1 MTNKNEIKDAS
12 GKLEINT
19 PHDNAVQKFLQE
31 IDTARSLFKEYLP
44 EEITALLDLDSLEYM
59 KEKFVDET
67 LAKYYSDFLYKVNF
81 KDRIDGFIFLLLEHK
96 SWPARFTAFQALK
109 YIVHVW
115 DLYLANHDRA
125 KYLPP
130 VIPLVLYH
138 GKNKW
143 NLDTRFSR
151 LFKKPGPLKV
161 FIPDFKFLLLDISHE
176 PDENIRGNPILQIL
190 LKTLKYI
197 FKPGIKNKLPEIIQ
211 LFEKIKNK
219 NNALDYLAALINY
232 LVSTAGNL
240 DNEEIEV
247 NVSKVFSEGGKIMAT
262 IAEKLI
268 NQGINQGIE
277 QGIDRG
283 IDKGKWDVVMNM
295 LREGITI
302 DIISKVTGFTAAQI
316 KEFEEKIQA
325 EQGNAAA

>member
-1 MTNKNEIKDAS
+1 MMTNKNDDKETN

-19 PHDNAVQKFLQE
+19 PHDSAVQKFLQE
-31 IDTARSLFKEYLP
+31 IDTARSLFSEYLP
-44 EEITALLDLDSLEYM
+44 GEITALLNLDSLEYM

-67 LAKYYSDFLYKVNF
+67 LSKYYSDFLYKVNF

-115 DLYLANHDRA
+115 DLYLANHDKA

-143 NLDTRFSR
+143 NLDTCFSK
-151 LFKKPGPLKV
+151 LFKTPGPLKV
-161 FIPDFKFLLLDISHE
+161 FIPDFKYLLLDISHE
-176 PDENIRGNPILQIL
+176 PDENIKGSPILQIL
-190 LKTLKYI
+190 LNTLKYI
-197 FKPGIKNKLPEIIQ
+197 FKPGIKNKLPEIIE
-211 LFEKIKNK
+211 LFKKIENK
-219 NNALDYLAALINY
+219 NTALDYLVVLINY
-232 LVSTAGNL
+232 LLSTAGNL
-240 DNEEIEV
+240 ENEEIEV
-247 NVSKVFSEGGKIMAT
+247 TVSNVFSEGGDLMAT

-268 NQGINQGIE
+268 NQGIE
-277 QGIDRG
+277 KGIDQG

-295 LREGITI
+295 LRLGLSI
-302 DIISKVTGFTAAQI
+302 DIISESTGFTADQI
-316 KEFEEKIQA
+316 KEFEEKIQKQR
-325 EQGNAAA
+325 ENAAA

>member
-1 MTNKNEIKDAS
+1 MMTNQKEDQETN

-19 PHDNAVQKFLQE
+19 PHDSAVQKFLQE
-31 IDTARSLFKEYLP
+31 IDTARSLFSEYLP
-44 EEITALLDLDSLEYM
+44 GEITALLDLDSLEYM

-115 DLYLANHDRA
+115 DLYLANHDKA
-125 KYLPP
+125 KSLPP

-143 NLDTRFSR
+143 NLDTSFSR
-151 LFKKPGPLKV
+151 LFKTPGPLNV
-161 FIPDFKFLLLDISHE
+161 FIPDFKYLLLDISHE
-176 PDENIRGNPILQIL
+176 PDENIKGSPILQIL

-197 FKPGIKNKLPEIIQ
+197 FKPDIKNKLPGIIE
-211 LFEKIKNK
+211 LFKKIKNK
-219 NNALDYLAALINY
+219 NTALDYLATLINY
-232 LVSTAGNL
+232 LMSTAGNL

-247 NVSKVFSEGGKIMAT
+247 TVSNVFSEGGDLMAT

-268 NQGINQGIE
+268 NQGIGQGIN
-277 QGIDRG
+277 
-283 IDKGKWDVVMNM
+283 KGKWDVVMNM
-295 LREGITI
+295 LRLGLAI
-302 DIISKVTGFTAAQI
+302 DIISESTGFTAHQI
-316 KEFEEKIQA
+316 KEFEEKLR
-325 EQGNAAA
+325 EQQDHAAA